1 MGENQSMSEN
11 QPDLVIHPKDFPL
24 VLRTRMLGESMKPAE
39 YAAKLGV
46 SVKLIYALLN
56 GQRTPS
62 DSVLKKL
69 GGEVYYGFTAPKVK
83 K

>member
-1 MGENQSMSEN
+1 MVESQSMREN
-11 QPDLVIHPKDFPL
+11 KPDLVIHPRDFPL
-24 VLRTRMLGESMKPAE
+24 VLRTRMIGEGMNAVD

-62 DSVLKKL
+62 DSILKKL
-69 GGEVYYGFTAPKVK
+69 GGEVYYGFTVAKAK